1 MFDQSWSF
9 LADDVDNYLSYVGS
23 KRELHTGTN
32 PGTQNCETMRNCTR
46 PQVSQSFGDWW
57 SRWKVANLWSGTPLC
72 HCALSVLKVSH
83 RSEEGIK
90 YDQVE
95 GYNIRLYTIE
105 MIHFFLTERPSTIV
119 LPNFLQLKPT
129 SLRIRLGCSPID
141 SKSVSFQT
149 FESCWPVTYASQRP
163 WSACTPSQSHQSYQP
178 STAGTIDAAKRCA
191 LVWHGNHLSIKNHST
206 NSVAR
211 WLAGRFFIVGGV
223 GKQSW
228 LVGKV
233 RPESRAFPMQLA
245 ELERCFAI
253 DWQLVVSASCG
264 NSADVNDLGH
274 IMDVNNS
281 K

>member
-1 MFDQSWSF
+1 M
-9 LADDVDNYLSYVGS
+9 GS

-149 FESCWPVTYASQRP
+149 FESCWPVTLCQSASLKRLHTISVGSVLPTQYCWHDWRCKEMCIGLTWKP
-163 WSACTPSQSHQSYQP
+163 LVYKESFHKLFSKMVSRAVFHCWRGRKAKLVGRESSAWVKSFS
-178 STAGTIDAAKRCA
+178 DATCWTWKVFCDWLAIGGLR
-191 LVWHGNHLSIKNHST
+191 LVWKLSRCK
-206 NSVAR
+206 
-211 WLAGRFFIVGGV
+211 W
-223 GKQSW
+223 SW
-228 LVGKV
+228 AYNGC
-233 RPESRAFPMQLA
+233 Q
-245 ELERCFAI
+245 
-253 DWQLVVSASCG
+253 Q
-264 NSADVNDLGH
+264 
-274 IMDVNNS
+274 
-281 K
+281 